1 MRTKIENIQ
10 DLNYNNN
17 QTLIGELIKKWIKA
31 KPKNEE
37 LISLRDA
44 FIDNAIYVACLQN
57 ELMACKMANSDYRE
71 QRNDA
76 LLELDELKDEM
87 KQYDL

>member
-17 QTLIGELIKKWIKA
+17 QTLIGELITKWIKA

-37 LISLRDA
+37 LIGLRDA

-76 LLELDELKDEM
+76 LLQLDELKDEM

>member
-17 QTLIGELIKKWIKA
+17 QLLIGDLIKKWVKA
-31 KPKNEE
+31 KPKNKE
-37 LISLRDA
+37 LIGLRDA
-44 FIDNAIYVACLQN
+44 FIDNSIYVACLQN
-57 ELMACKMANSDYRE
+57 ELTACKMANSDYRE

-76 LLELDELKDEM
+76 ILKLDELMEVK
-87 KQYDL
+87 KNFLK

>member
-57 ELMACKMANSDYRE
+57 ELTACKMANSDYLE

-76 LLELDELKDEM
+76 ILELEQLKDDLDEDEL
-87 KQYDL
+87 

>member
-17 QTLIGELIKKWIKA
+17 QTLIGELITKWIKA
-31 KPKNEE
+31 KPKNKE
-37 LISLRDA
+37 LIDLRDA

>member
-17 QTLIGELIKKWIKA
+17 QLLIGDLIKKWVKA
-31 KPKNEE
+31 KPKNKE
-37 LISLRDA
+37 LIDLRDA
-44 FIDNAIYVACLQN
+44 FIDNSIYVACLQN
-57 ELMACKMANSDYRE
+57 ELTACKIANSDYRE

-76 LLELDELKDEM
+76 ILKLDELMEVK
-87 KQYDL
+87 KNFLK

>member
-31 KPKNEE
+31 KPKNKE
-37 LISLRDA
+37 LIDLRDA

>member
-1 MRTKIENIQ
+1 MH
-10 DLNYNNN
+10 
-17 QTLIGELIKKWIKA
+17 
-31 KPKNEE
+31 
-37 LISLRDA
+37 SLRDA

>member
-44 FIDNAIYVACLQN
+44 
-57 ELMACKMANSDYRE
+57 
-71 QRNDA
+71 
-76 LLELDELKDEM
+76 
-87 KQYDL
+87 